1 MPPTAASLEK
11 AAALL
16 KAGEAVAVPTETV
29 YGLAAN
35 ALDIRAVDKIFAA
48 KGRPRDN
55 PLIVHVNGLEEAR
68 GLNLEVPPI
77 ANKLEKFLPGPLT
90 MLLKRIGCDCF
101 KPIPREVSCGLD
113 TVAVRVPAHAVMR
126 EIIKLCGF
134 PLAAPS
140 ANASGGP
147 SPTSAK
153 HVYDDLN
160 GKIALIIDGG
170 ECEIGL
176 ESTVIAFE
184 ADKIRILRPGAVTA
198 EQLREIADVIVD
210 GAVLERHAGKAASPG
225 MSHRHYAP
233 KCEVVACRGSVP
245 AKARFAIAEPDAASL
260 FAKLREFDRIGARR
274 VFVKLPEP
282 IGIGLALY
290 NRVIRAADFN
300 VFENRRVIG
309 LTGMSGAGK
318 SAASEFFEKR
328 GFYVINCDKFAK
340 TVILNEECSA
350 AIREAF
356 PEMFDSEQG
365 VFNAKKAASVIFSDK
380 NKLAAYENIVYPR
393 ILRAL
398 IARING
404 ADADATV
411 VLDAPTLYQSGAD
424 EFCRAVVAVIAD
436 TGMCAERIIKRD
448 GISEADAFRR
458 LNNQPNADYFI
469 KKADY
474 IIENGGSFEEFAQ
487 KINEVADDIKEN
499 R

>member
-1 MPPTAASLEK
+1 MDTIIRPPTAESLEE

-16 KAGEAVAVPTETV
+16 KAGEAVAIPTETV

-35 ALDIRAVDKIFAA
+35 ALNIRAVDEIFAA

-55 PLIVHVNGLEEAR
+55 PLIVHVNGLGEAR
-68 GLNLEVPPI
+68 SLNLEVPPI
-77 ANKLEKFLPGPLT
+77 AKKLEKFLPGPLT
-90 MLLKRIGCDCF
+90 MLFNRTGGDV
-101 KPIPREVSCGLD
+101 IPREVSCGLD
-113 TVAVRVPAHAVMR
+113 TVAVRVPAHPVTR
-126 EIIKLCGF
+126 EIIRLCGF

-184 ADKIRILRPGAVTA
+184 GNKIRLLRPGAVTA
-198 EQLREIADVIVD
+198 EQLREFADVIVD
-210 GAVLERHAGKAASPG
+210 GAVLARHSGKAASPG

-233 KCEVVACRGSVP
+233 KADVIACKGAVP
-245 AKARFAIAEPDAASL
+245 AKARFVIAEPDAVSL
-260 FAKLREFDRIGARR
+260 FAKLRELDRIGARR

-282 IGIGLALY
+282 VGIGLALY
-290 NRVIRAADFN
+290 NRIIRAADFN
-300 VFENRRVIG
+300 VFKGRDVIG

-318 SAASEFFEKR
+318 SAASAIFEKR
-328 GFYVINCDKFAK
+328 GFYVVNCDKFAK
-340 TVILNEECSA
+340 TVILKRDCQE

-356 PEMFDSEQG
+356 PEMFDED
-365 VFNAKKAASVIFSDK
+365 VFSAKKAASVIFSDK

-398 IARING
+398 IALINE
-404 ADADATV
+404 ADEKTV
-411 VLDAPTLYQSGAD
+411 VLDAPTLYQAGVD
-424 EFCRAVVAVIAD
+424 ELCRAVVAVVAD
-436 TGMCAERIIKRD
+436 TVLCAERIIKRD
-448 GISEADAFRR
+448 GISEGDALKR
-458 LNNQPNADYFI
+458 LANQPSADFFM

-474 IIENGGSFEEFAQ
+474 IIENSGSFEEFAQ
-487 KINEVADDIKEN
+487 KTDEVADDIK
-499 R
+499 